1 MTSSITK
8 RLKQI
13 TGALALMLSAPYAFA
28 AAPSNLDLATTL
40 GSLVLVI
47 GVILL
52 LAWLLKRMQVPALGQ
67 QKGLRIVS
75 QLPVGTKERIAVVQV
90 GEEQFLVGITSQSI
104 QILAKLEKPLKEEE
118 LATNAFAS
126 QFSQLIKKND
136 KGNPI
141 RLLFSTLVLLVGV
154 LFSLFSFAEA
164 EESPLPANLAE
175 GSSVTVQAMQ
185 SDTGSSRS
193 MSVGNGAGIP
203 AFTMTTNPDGSEDYS
218 VTLQILALMTM
229 LGFLPAM
236 VILMTS
242 FTRIVVVM
250 SILRQAMGLQQTPS
264 NQVIIGIALF
274 LTFFVMS
281 PVLNEINDTAIQPYL
296 NEQVTA
302 REAFDAAQV
311 PMKAFMLKQTRIKDL
326 ETFVNMSGEQVTNP
340 EDVSMAVLIP
350 AFITSELKTA
360 FQIGFML
367 FLPFLIIDLVVASV
381 LMAMGMMMLSPMI
394 VSLPFKLMLF
404 VLVDG
409 WNLIL
414 STLAGSFAL

>member
-1 MTSSITK
+1 MIKNNVLSS
-8 RLKQI
+8 L
-13 TGALALMLSAPYAFA
+13 LL
-28 AAPSNLDLATTL
+28 
-40 GSLVLVI
+40 SLVL
-47 GVILL
+47 
-52 LAWLLKRMQVPALGQ
+52 A
-67 QKGLRIVS
+67 
-75 QLPVGTKERIAVVQV
+75 
-90 GEEQFLVGITSQSI
+90 
-104 QILAKLEKPLKEEE
+104 
-118 LATNAFAS
+118 
-126 QFSQLIKKND
+126 
-136 KGNPI
+136 
-141 RLLFSTLVLLVGV
+141 LFSTCVL
-154 LFSLFSFAEA
+154 AQ
-164 EESPLPANLAE
+164 EELDTPVNSNVASN
-175 GSSVTVQAMQ
+175 SVTVSAMEQ
-185 SDTGSSRS
+185 EQGSAKTISTSTITGGS
-193 MSVGNGAGIP
+193 GGIP
-203 AFTMTTNPDGSEDYS
+203 ALTMTTNPDGSEDYS
-218 VTLQILALMTM
+218 INLQILALMTM

-264 NQVIIGIALF
+264 NQVIIGIAIF
-274 LTFFVMS
+274 LTFFIMS
-281 PVLNEINDTAIQPYL
+281 PVLNKVNDTAIQPYI
-296 NEQVTA
+296 NEQISA
-302 REAFDAAQV
+302 RQAFDLAQI
-311 PMKAFMLKQTRIKDL
+311 PMKDFMLKQTRVKDL
-326 ETFVNMSGEQVTNP
+326 ETFVNISGSTATAP

>member
-1 MTSSITK
+1 MLLVQIILFCSLVFSVSVFAQAEDGAVIPANTAGSESVTISTMEQDQATSQTMTT
-8 RLKQI
+8 
-13 TGALALMLSAPYAFA
+13 
-28 AAPSNLDLATTL
+28 
-40 GSLVLVI
+40 GSL
-47 GVILL
+47 
-52 LAWLLKRMQVPALGQ
+52 
-67 QKGLRIVS
+67 
-75 QLPVGTKERIAVVQV
+75 T
-90 GEEQFLVGITSQSI
+90 
-104 QILAKLEKPLKEEE
+104 
-118 LATNAFAS
+118 
-126 QFSQLIKKND
+126 
-136 KGNPI
+136 
-141 RLLFSTLVLLVGV
+141 
-154 LFSLFSFAEA
+154 
-164 EESPLPANLAE
+164 
-175 GSSVTVQAMQ
+175 
-185 SDTGSSRS
+185 
-193 MSVGNGAGIP
+193 GNGGGIP
-203 AFTMTTNPDGSEDYS
+203 AFTMTTNANGGEDYS
-218 VTLQILALMTM
+218 VNLQILALMTM

-264 NQVIIGIALF
+264 NQVIIGIAIF
-274 LTFFVMS
+274 LTFFIMS
-281 PVLNEINDTAIQPYL
+281 PVINQVNEQAVQPYL
-296 NEQVTA
+296 NEQISA
-302 REAFDAAQV
+302 RQAFDVAQE
-311 PMKAFMLKQTRIKDL
+311 PIKSFMLKQTRIKDL
-326 ETFVNMSGEQVTNP
+326 ETFVEISGAEVTNP

>member
-1 MTSSITK
+1 MQTSNGLLNSSYFP
-8 RLKQI
+8 QA
-13 TGALALMLSAPYAFA
+13 GAF
-28 AAPSNLDLATTL
+28 
-40 GSLVLVI
+40 
-47 GVILL
+47 
-52 LAWLLKRMQVPALGQ
+52 R
-67 QKGLRIVS
+67 
-75 QLPVGTKERIAVVQV
+75 AV
-90 GEEQFLVGITSQSI
+90 
-104 QILAKLEKPLKEEE
+104 K
-118 LATNAFAS
+118 
-126 QFSQLIKKND
+126 
-136 KGNPI
+136 
-141 RLLFSTLVLLVGV
+141 VLLVQLILLCSIV
-154 LFSLFSFAEA
+154 FSVSVFAQA
-164 EESPLPANLAE
+164 EDGTVIPANTA
-175 GSSVTVQAMQ
+175 GSESVTISTMEQDQAKSTTMT
-185 SDTGSSRS
+185 TGSLT
-193 MSVGNGAGIP
+193 GNGGGIP
-203 AFTMTTNPDGSEDYS
+203 AFTMTTNANGGEDYS
-218 VTLQILALMTM
+218 INLQILALMTM

-264 NQVIIGIALF
+264 NQVIIGIAIF
-274 LTFFVMS
+274 LTFFIMS
-281 PVLNEINDTAIQPYL
+281 PVINQVNEQAVQPYL
-296 NEQVTA
+296 NEQISA
-302 REAFDAAQV
+302 RQAFDVAQE
-311 PMKAFMLKQTRIKDL
+311 PIKSFMLKQTRIKDL
-326 ETFVNMSGEQVTNP
+326 ETFVEISGAEVTNP

>member
-1 MTSSITK
+1 MPRALSSSVLLLLLLLVSPLGLAEQEISIDPSIAPAGQVTVSVMENEQGAASLTSS
-8 RLKQI
+8 
-13 TGALALMLSAPYAFA
+13 
-28 AAPSNLDLATTL
+28 
-40 GSLVLVI
+40 
-47 GVILL
+47 
-52 LAWLLKRMQVPALGQ
+52 
-67 QKGLRIVS
+67 
-75 QLPVGTKERIAVVQV
+75 
-90 GEEQFLVGITSQSI
+90 
-104 QILAKLEKPLKEEE
+104 
-118 LATNAFAS
+118 
-126 QFSQLIKKND
+126 
-136 KGNPI
+136 
-141 RLLFSTLVLLVGV
+141 STR
-154 LFSLFSFAEA
+154 
-164 EESPLPANLAE
+164 
-175 GSSVTVQAMQ
+175 T
-185 SDTGSSRS
+185 
-193 MSVGNGAGIP
+193 GAGIP

-218 VTLQILALMTM
+218 INLQILALMTL

-264 NQVIIGIALF
+264 NQVIIGISLF

-281 PVLNEINDTAIQPYL
+281 PVLSQINDRAIEPYL
-296 NEQVTA
+296 NEQVDA
-302 REAFDAAQV
+302 RQAFDEAQQ
-311 PMKAFMLKQTRIKDL
+311 PLRAFMLKQTRIKDL
-326 ETFVNMSGEQVTNP
+326 ETFVGISGAEVQNP
-340 EDVSMAVLIP
+340 EDVSMAILIP